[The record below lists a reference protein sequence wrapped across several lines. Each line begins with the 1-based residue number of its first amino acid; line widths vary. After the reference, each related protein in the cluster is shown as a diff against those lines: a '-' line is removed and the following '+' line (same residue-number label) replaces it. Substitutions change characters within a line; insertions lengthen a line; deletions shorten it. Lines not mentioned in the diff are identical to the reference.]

1 LAPDLNLPCTEGTT
15 LVPPGLVS
23 SRVNQFVGAHS
34 NADGEEDAEELIKKQ
49 KRATNTT
56 DARSVAAAEG
66 SPRRA
71 Q

>member
-1 LAPDLNLPCTEGTT
+1 M
-15 LVPPGLVS
+15 PPGLVS